1 MKEFYRAPSSKK
13 LAMEKLKNSRSKQ
26 LLAAILS
33 FDPTINILEVGSGM
47 DGNEYLYLRILPD
60 IPNNP
65 INDIREEETIMIVSS
80 PNNELLPKVFA
91 TREDFPLGLPH
102 TNFSKDKRPVSLCV
116 FEDDFH
122 ELKLSW
128 SGTYF
133 LRAIKQWLE
142 LTARNELHQ
151 KDQLLEP
158 FMIGNSS
165 LIFDIYHDNV
175 EKITANLYRT
185 TNKPTSESF
194 HKGYIE
200 IAPIDNGVVNS
211 SVDNLAELTNLFGK
225 RGINIIDPIGDE
237 ILKTADR
244 GIAENVLGDF
254 WRRYFI
260 LLIAIPI
267 YRNKEETETTYL
279 ALKINQSLGDLLRV
293 FGYTIVN
300 LNAIFKTEVKLDNEN
315 LKSIPLEILNIM
327 PHLNVKTAR
336 YYSTVGV
343 SNSNPK
349 ISLIGLGALG
359 SQFFMN
365 LARGGYGIWTLI
377 DKDVLLPHN
386 FIRHAATNINSNTG
400 RNKAIALSN
409 DANELLND
417 SAFSTPC
424 PEDVAKLDKAILKE
438 SDVIVDISTSIAVQ
452 RFLVNDF
459 KHTRK
464 ISAFLNPMGV
474 ALVLLCEDEECSH
487 FLDLL
492 EHQYYKELISDKAL
506 SSHLHFEND
515 GKIRYARGCRD
526 ATSKIPQENLSVFSG
541 IASKVFKSLMDTKE
555 ASISIWQMDNIGAI
569 SLKKYGADN
578 WVTFEDKG
586 WTVLLNQN
594 SFLEIAFKHRN
605 KRLPNETGGIIIG
618 AFDTFYKKIYITNT
632 ILSPDDSIEKPNLYI
647 RGIKGVEE
655 ELGRIGAVSN
665 YNLMYLGEWHSHPKN
680 HGLQMSS
687 DDKAQFAELLNEA
700 KMNGQPAIMIILGDD
715 SNFELY
721 IDNCEL

>member
-1 MKEFYRAPSSKK
+1 MKEFYRAPSNKK
-13 LAMEKLKNSRSKQ
+13 LAMEKLKNDRSKQ

-33 FDPTINILEVGSGM
+33 FDPTINILEVGGGM

-60 IPNNP
+60 IPNSP
-65 INDIREEETIMIVSS
+65 VNDIRQEETIMIVSS

-91 TREDFPLGLPH
+91 TREDFPMGLPH
-102 TNFSKDKRPVSLCV
+102 TNISKYQRPVNLCI

-133 LRAIKQWLE
+133 LRAIKRWLE

-165 LIFDIYHDNV
+165 LIFNIYHDYV

-185 TNKPTSESF
+185 TNKSTSESF
-194 HKGYIE
+194 HKGFIE

-211 SVDNLAELTNLFGK
+211 SVDNLADLTNLFGN
-225 RGINIIDPIGDE
+225 RGINIVDSIRDE
-237 ILKTADR
+237 VLKTADR
-244 GIAENVLGDF
+244 GIVENALGDF
-254 WRRYFI
+254 WRMYFI

-267 YRNKEETETTYL
+267 YRSKEETETTYL
-279 ALKINQSLGDLLRV
+279 AIKINQSLGDLLRV

-300 LNAIFKTEVKLDNEN
+300 LNAIFKTEEKLDNES

-336 YYSTVGV
+336 YYSSVGD
-343 SNSNPK
+343 SNSNSK

-365 LARGGYGIWTLI
+365 LARGGYGTWTLI

-386 FIRHAATNINSNTG
+386 FIRHAATNINNYTG

-409 DANELLND
+409 DANELLD
-417 SAFSTPC
+417 DPAFSTPYV
-424 PEDVAKLDKAILKE
+424 EDVAKLDKSILKQ
-438 SDVIVDISTSIAVQ
+438 SGVIVDMSTSIAVE
-452 RFLVNDF
+452 RLLVNYF
-459 KHTRK
+459 GHTQK
-464 ISAFLNPMGV
+464 ISAFLNPMGF
-474 ALVLLCEDEECSH
+474 ALVLLCEDEGCSH
-487 FLDLL
+487 SLDLL
-492 EHQYYKELISDKAL
+492 EHQYYKELISDKSL

-541 IASKVFKSLMDTKE
+541 IASKVFKSLIGTKE
-555 ASISIWQMDNIGAI
+555 ASVNIWQLDDIGAV
-569 SLKKYGADN
+569 SLQKYGADN
-578 WVTFEDKG
+578 WVTCEDKG
-586 WTVLLNQN
+586 WTIFLNQN
-594 SFLEIAFKHRN
+594 SFLDIASNHRN
-605 KRLPNETGGIIIG
+605 ERLPNETGGIIIG

-647 RGIKGVEE
+647 RGIEGVGE
-655 ELGRIGAVSN
+655 ELSRIGTVSN
-665 YNLMYLGEWHSHPKN
+665 NNLMYLGEWHSHPKDYS
-680 HGLQMSS
+680 LQMSS